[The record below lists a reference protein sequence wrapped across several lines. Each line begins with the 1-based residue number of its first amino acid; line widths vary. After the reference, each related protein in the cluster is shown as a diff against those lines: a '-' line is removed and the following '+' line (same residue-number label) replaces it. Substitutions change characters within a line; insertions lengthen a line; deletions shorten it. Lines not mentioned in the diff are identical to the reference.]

1 VTKSPGAETT
11 TVRLRC
17 ADVPPGEAVVV
28 AVRDDLKVA
37 VFQLE
42 DGYWAIDNRC
52 PHRGGQIG
60 ASGGYVYR
68 GTTVVCP
75 WHGYRID
82 LQTGCFLD
90 HPEYRSRVFPVVREG
105 DEVVVTVSGD
115 PPGSMTRG
123 GATRNE
129 EE

>member
-1 VTKSPGAETT
+1 MTKSPEAETT
-11 TVRLRC
+11 TLRLRC

-82 LQTGCFLD
+82 LQTGCVSWTIPSTVRASF
-90 HPEYRSRVFPVVREG
+90 PWSGRETRWSSRCPAIR
-105 DEVVVTVSGD
+105 
-115 PPGSMTRG
+115 RG
-123 GATRNE
+123 A
-129 EE
+129 